1 MKIASPS
8 KSSHSPNR
16 SLTDFVVIAILLSL
30 PGTWELTQDVSLG
43 CMVGILSVE
52 VPCLEDKIFSASDFH
67 NIADSVIEIPEVGM
81 HLSERRITLHWY
93 IPQHV
98 GLRVLENCCIS

>member
-8 KSSHSPNR
+8 KGSHSPDR

-30 PGTWELTQDVSLG
+30 PGTWGLTQDVSL
-43 CMVGILSVE
+43 CCTAGILFVE

-67 NIADSVIEIPEVGM
+67 DIANSVIEIPEVGM
-81 HLSERRITLHWY
+81 
-93 IPQHV
+93 
-98 GLRVLENCCIS
+98 